1 MHVSHFYALYFIFSF
16 SLQNRKKKSYERKAR
31 LRRQAAEK
39 KLALND
45 VAIDI
50 HPIGN
55 DFDQEETG
63 NIQSTSVV
71 RVCPESL
78 DRVAE

>member
-1 MHVSHFYALYFIFSF
+1 MLYISSFPF
-16 SLQNRKKKSYERKAR
+16 SLENRKKKNYATKAR
-31 LRRQAAEK
+31 LRKQAAIEK
-39 KLALND
+39 KLAQQSPLDD

-50 HPIGN
+50 HPIQN
-55 DFDQEETG
+55 DFDAEEAG
-63 NIQSTSVV
+63 NNQSTVV